1 MLSCVQGK
9 DKPTYNPKKE
19 SGDVVIVVN
28 ASHVHFTHDKW
39 KTQLYR
45 WHTGGGLGR
54 GQATGGAAAGLR
66 NGGAGGGAAERPAW
80 GYE

>member
-1 MLSCVQGK
+1 MRVRVQGK

-39 KTQLYR
+39 RTQLYR
-45 WHTGGGLGR
+45 WHTGGRRAGAHRKAGPKAEQQSSRR
-54 GQATGGAAAGLR
+54 GVTGYICTQ
-66 NGGAGGGAAERPAW
+66 P
-80 GYE
+80 